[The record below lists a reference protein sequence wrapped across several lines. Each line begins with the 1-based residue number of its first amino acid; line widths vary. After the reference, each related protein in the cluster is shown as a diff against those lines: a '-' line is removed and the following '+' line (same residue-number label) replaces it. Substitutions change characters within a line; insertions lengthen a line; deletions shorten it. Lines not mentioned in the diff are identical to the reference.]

1 MKEAVAK
8 GYHKLLTYKDEYE
21 VARLHLE
28 TRKKAEQAFDGV
40 EKISYHLAP
49 PILSK
54 MGADGRPVKRIF
66 GGVIERLFPVLASL
80 KFLRSTPFDIFGL
93 SAERKME
100 RDLIRQYERDMH
112 EVLPQV
118 NEGNRDI
125 IVALAELP
133 LSIRGFGPVK
143 LVNERKAA
151 KKREDLLNALKYP
164 NEHLNRAAE

>member
-1 MKEAVAK
+1 
-8 GYHKLLTYKDEYE
+8 
-21 VARLHLE
+21 
-28 TRKKAEQAFDGV
+28 
-40 EKISYHLAP
+40 
-49 PILSK
+49 
-54 MGADGRPVKRIF
+54 
-66 GGVIERLFPVLASL
+66 
-80 KFLRSTPFDIFGL
+80 
-93 SAERKME
+93 
-100 RDLIRQYERDMH
+100 
-112 EVLPQV
+112 V

>member
-1 MKEAVAK
+1 M
-8 GYHKLLTYKDEYE
+8 
-21 VARLHLE
+21 
-28 TRKKAEQAFDGV
+28 
-40 EKISYHLAP
+40 
-49 PILSK
+49 
-54 MGADGRPVKRIF
+54 
-66 GGVIERLFPVLASL
+66 IERLFPVLAAL